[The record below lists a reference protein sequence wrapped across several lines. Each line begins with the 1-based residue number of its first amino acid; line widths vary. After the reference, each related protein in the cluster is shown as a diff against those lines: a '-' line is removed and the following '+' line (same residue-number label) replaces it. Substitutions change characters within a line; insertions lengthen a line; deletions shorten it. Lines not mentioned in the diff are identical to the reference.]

1 MKKSD
6 LKKYAKTI
14 VKMGANI
21 KPGQDAIIVS
31 SVNNVELVRLI
42 VEEAYK
48 AKARKVIVEWNDD
61 AITKM
66 NYTYQSLETLSE
78 YPKYAEEK
86 LKYRSE
92 TLPAM
97 IYIKSSDPDAMKGV
111 DQDKIRQAR
120 MAQYPITKPYSDA
133 MDNKYQWTIVA
144 AASLEWAQKVFPNEK
159 PKMAIKKLW
168 DAILKSARMDGKNP
182 IQDWK
187 KHNEDLAKR
196 CEYLNNLDID
206 FLQYNSSNGT
216 DLKLKIM
223 PGTLFMGGG
232 ETTLKGRYFN
242 PNMPTEECFGIPD
255 KNGVDGIVY
264 SSKPLSYNGELI
276 EDFNLRFEKGKVVE
290 VHAKKGEELLKQM
303 VSMDEGASRL
313 GEVALVP
320 YDSPIS
326 QSKILFYNTLFDE
339 NASCHLALGRAFSN
353 NIKGYEKMS
362 LEEIEKFGINDSMI
376 HVDFMIGTKDLQIV
390 ATTRDH
396 KQVVIFKDGNWAF

>member
-159 PKMAIKKLW
+159 PKIAVKKLW

-339 NASCHLALGRAFSN
+339 NASCHLALGRAFL
-353 NIKGYEKMS
+353 IT
-362 LEEIEKFGINDSMI
+362 L
-376 HVDFMIGTKDLQIV
+376 KDMK
-390 ATTRDH
+390 R
-396 KQVVIFKDGNWAF
+396 

>member
-1 MKKSD
+1 LLKKEYNDKEVNKMKKSD

-159 PKMAIKKLW
+159 PKIAVKKL
-168 DAILKSARMDGKNP
+168 
-182 IQDWK
+182 
-187 KHNEDLAKR
+187 
-196 CEYLNNLDID
+196 
-206 FLQYNSSNGT
+206 
-216 DLKLKIM
+216 
-223 PGTLFMGGG
+223 
-232 ETTLKGRYFN
+232 
-242 PNMPTEECFGIPD
+242 
-255 KNGVDGIVY
+255 
-264 SSKPLSYNGELI
+264 
-276 EDFNLRFEKGKVVE
+276 
-290 VHAKKGEELLKQM
+290 
-303 VSMDEGASRL
+303 
-313 GEVALVP
+313 
-320 YDSPIS
+320 
-326 QSKILFYNTLFDE
+326 
-339 NASCHLALGRAFSN
+339 
-353 NIKGYEKMS
+353 
-362 LEEIEKFGINDSMI
+362 
-376 HVDFMIGTKDLQIV
+376 
-390 ATTRDH
+390 
-396 KQVVIFKDGNWAF
+396 